1 MPVQKTLAFP
11 VPEYQRRV
19 AGVQRAMAERNLD
32 LVLGTTMAS
41 VCYLTGIESVSPHKL
56 WLIAVPKDAPAEL
69 LCQDFES
76 HNALL
81 SSWLEARNLYG
92 LHDDPYKATAD
103 LARKLG
109 FARARIGVEM
119 GNFSSLGI
127 SGYLPL
133 KAMLPDADFIDATD
147 CIPSVMAIKSEP
159 EIACLRRAGRMTG
172 EAMTRMIDAVKP
184 GATDNDVAAVGY
196 ESMIRQGSEYS
207 SYPVIVT
214 TGQRSGVPHSTFH
227 RVPIVSG
234 DPVFIEIAAAVE
246 RYQTPML
253 RTAVLGEPA
262 PLERELAKA
271 AIASVEA
278 MIRNIK
284 PGAIASDIAA
294 QSARE
299 LASIPKHI
307 VWHGYY
313 GYSVGLGF
321 PPEWSD
327 HMALWIGIGQKDE
340 LRPGMV
346 FHCSTSLRDAGVC
359 GATCSETILVTEKGC
374 EVLTTGP
381 RELFLR

>member
-1 MPVQKTLAFP
+1 MNTHKKLAFS
-11 VPEYQRRV
+11 VSEYQRRV
-19 AGVQRAMAERNLD
+19 AGVQRAMSERNLD
-32 LVLGTTMAS
+32 LVLATTMAS

-56 WLIAVPKDAPAEL
+56 WLVAIPRDAPIEL

-81 SSWLEARNLYG
+81 SSWVEARNLYG
-92 LHDDPYKATAD
+92 LHQNPHEAAAG
-103 LARKLG
+103 LVRKLG
-109 FARARIGVEM
+109 LTRGRIGLEM
-119 GNFSSLGI
+119 NNYSSLGV
-127 SGYLPL
+127 SGYLAIRSL
-133 KAMLPDADFIDATD
+133 LPDAVLVDATN
-147 CIPSVMAIKSEP
+147 CVPSVMAIKSEP
-159 EIACLRRAGRMTG
+159 EVVCLRRAGRITG
-172 EAMTRMIDAVKP
+172 EAMTAMIAAVRP
-184 GATDNDVAAVGY
+184 GVTDNDIAAAGY
-196 ESMIRQGSEYS
+196 ESMIRGGSEYS

-214 TGQRSGVPHSTFH
+214 TGRRSGVPHSTFH
-227 RVPIVSG
+227 RVPVLDG
-234 DPVFIEIAAAVE
+234 DPVFIEIAASVE

-253 RTAVLGEPA
+253 RTAVLGEPT
-262 PLERELAKA
+262 PLERELSRA

-278 MIRNIK
+278 MLQNIK
-284 PGAIASDIAA
+284 PGAIAGDVAT

-299 LASIPKHI
+299 LESISGHI

-327 HMALWIGIGQKDE
+327 HPGLWIGVGVRDE

-346 FHCSTSLRDAGVC
+346 FHCSTSLRDVGIC

-374 EVLTTGP
+374 EVLTTGS